1 MALGRYATG
10 QQSVLVDSGTVVDL
24 FVSAG
29 QSNAEGR
36 GSSASSPVVTN
47 GVFLSSAGSFTSPMA
62 DPVGGAATGS
72 MWPAFSNE
80 WFALTGRNS
89 VFIDCATGG
98 TELVDNGNKPDWSP
112 TGTLREEAVT
122 AILSAVA
129 SIRLSASYKLGNVY
143 IVWCQ
148 GESDAQV
155 GNSAVVTRAIYKQA
169 LIDLAEYFKSHI
181 SNMKGM
187 YVIRTGRMA
196 GGSAVEQD
204 WQDIRLAQEDAC
216 AESDLLTMVYRGTG
230 SWTAL
235 SYMADELHYNQ
246 TALNITG
253 KCAARGVYSPA
264 AETLAPVYLSGV
276 DYPVSATTAVST
288 RTVSHTTT
296 ASTTFLVVAVSSAR
310 LATNTTYTI
319 SSLTFNG
326 VAMKEAQEVNAGNGT
341 NACRCNVAIYYIDE
355 ATYGGSLSNVT
366 ANLVLT
372 TSNTGNVS
380 DMCAINCSGDG
391 YIDSAA
397 SATITGGATG
407 TGVSTSI
414 TTNGTTTIVVN
425 AVIGVGASAAAIPAT
440 VGGATEIMDHGISN
454 GTRSG
459 NFVVSVKENTSPIT
473 TSAISTTFN
482 STMYAVANSC
492 VAFRGKISG
501 E

>member
-1 MALGRYATG
+1 MALGRYVIG
-10 QQSVLVDSGTVVDL
+10 QQSALVDSGTVVDL

-47 GVFLSSAGSFTSPMA
+47 GVFLSSTGSFTSPMA

-112 TGTLREEAVT
+112 TGTLRDETVT
-122 AILSAVA
+122 AILSAIA

-143 IVWCQ
+143 IMWCQ

-155 GNSAVVTRAIYKQA
+155 GNSAGVTRAIYKQA
-169 LIDLAEYFKSHI
+169 LIDLADYFKSHI

-216 AESDLLTMVYRGTG
+216 AESDLLNMVYRGTG
-230 SWTAL
+230 SWPAL
-235 SYMADELHYNQ
+235 SYMVDELHYNQ
-246 TALNITG
+246 SALNITG

-276 DYPVSATTAVST
+276 DYPVSTTTAVST

-296 ASTTFLVVAVSSAR
+296 ASTTFLVVAASSAR
-310 LATNTTYTI
+310 LTTNTTYTI

-372 TSNTGNVS
+372 TSNTGHVS

-397 SATITGGATG
+397 TATITGGATG
-407 TGVSTSI
+407 TGVSPSI
-414 TTNGTTTIVVN
+414 TTNGMTTIVVN

-440 VGGATEIMDHGISN
+440 VSGATEIMDHGISN

-459 NFVVSVKENTSPIT
+459 NFVVSVKENTTPLTS
-473 TSAISTTFN
+473 SAISTTFS

>member
-1 MALGRYATG
+1 MALGRYVIG
-10 QQSVLVDSGTVVDL
+10 QQSALVDSGTVVDL

-47 GVFLSSAGSFTSPMA
+47 GVFLSSTGSFTSPMA

-98 TELVDNGNKPDWSP
+98 TELVDNGNRPDWSP
-112 TGTLREEAVT
+112 TGTLRDETVT
-122 AILSAVA
+122 AILSAIA
-129 SIRLSASYKLGNVY
+129 SIRLSASYQLGNVY
-143 IVWCQ
+143 IMWCQ

-216 AESDLLTMVYRGTG
+216 AESDLLNMVYRGTG
-230 SWTAL
+230 SWPAL
-235 SYMADELHYNQ
+235 SYMVDELHYNQ
-246 TALNITG
+246 SALNITG

-264 AETLAPVYLSGV
+264 AETVAPVYLSDV

-310 LATNTTYTI
+310 LTTNTTYTI

-372 TSNTGNVS
+372 TSNTGHVS

-407 TGVSTSI
+407 TGVSPSI

-459 NFVVSVKENTSPIT
+459 NFVVSVKENTT
-473 TSAISTTFN
+473 TLTSSAISTTFS

>member
-1 MALGRYATG
+1 MALGRYVIG
-10 QQSVLVDSGTVVDL
+10 QQSALVDSGTVVDL

-47 GVFLSSAGSFTSPMA
+47 GVFLSSTGSFTSPMA

-112 TGTLREEAVT
+112 TGTLRDETIT
-122 AILSAVA
+122 AILSAIA
-129 SIRLSASYKLGNVY
+129 SIRLSASYQLGNVY
-143 IVWCQ
+143 IMWCQ

-230 SWTAL
+230 SWPAL
-235 SYMADELHYNQ
+235 SYMVDELHYNQ
-246 TALNITG
+246 SALNITG

-264 AETLAPVYLSGV
+264 AETVAPVYLSDV

-310 LATNTTYTI
+310 LTTNTTYTI

-372 TSNTGNVS
+372 TSNTGHVS

-407 TGVSTSI
+407 TGVSPSI

-425 AVIGVGASAAAIPAT
+425 AAIGVGASAAAIPAT

-459 NFVVSVKENTSPIT
+459 NFVVSVKENTTPLTS
-473 TSAISTTFN
+473 SAISTTFS

>member
-1 MALGRYATG
+1 MALGRYVTG

-62 DPVGGAATGS
+62 DPVGGASTGS
-72 MWPAFSNE
+72 MWPSFSNE

-98 TELVDNGNKPDWSP
+98 TELVDNGNKPDWSA
-112 TGTLREEAVT
+112 TGTLRDAAVT
-122 AILSAVA
+122 AILSAIA

-143 IVWCQ
+143 IMWCQ
-148 GESDAQV
+148 GESDAQDTDT
-155 GNSAVVTRAIYKQA
+155 SVVNRTTYKNA
-169 LIDLAEYFKSHI
+169 LIELAEYFKSHI
-181 SNMKGM
+181 ANMKGM
-187 YVIRTGRMA
+187 YVIRTGRQG
-196 GGSAVEQD
+196 GGSANEQQ
-204 WQDIRLAQEDAC
+204 WQDIRQAQEDAC

-230 SWTAL
+230 SWL
-235 SYMADELHYNQ
+235 PLGYMADELHYNQ
-246 TALNITG
+246 AALNLTG
-253 KCAARGVYSPA
+253 KCAAKGVYSPA
-264 AETLAPVYLSGV
+264 AESVAPVYLSDV
-276 DYPVSATTAVST
+276 DYPVANTTAVST

-296 ASTTFLVVAVSSAR
+296 ASTTFLIVAVSSGR
-310 LATNTTYTI
+310 LTTNTTYTI

-366 ANLVLT
+366 ANLILT

-407 TGVSTSI
+407 TAVSTSI
-414 TTNGTTTIVVN
+414 TTNATTTITVN
-425 AVIGVGASAAAIPAT
+425 AVLGIGASAAAIPAT